1 MCHRQNTNDSF
12 FQRGERL
19 RLEAQ
24 AVLQFTAL
32 LYENTYSRTIYAS
45 LEHVVTLLECAS
57 LTVVNCAL
65 RALYVFTRRSTL
77 LMHCCPQ
84 MREQLAD
91 YLNTIAEVVFRVKV
105 QLQFHIQSWGGRSA
119 GVTLAQCSRDGGGV
133 ILKDLLPIAYEYG
146 DGSVGN
152 IEQEEMIR
160 VGYLRQ

>member
-1 MCHRQNTNDSF
+1 MAVSEYTNDSR

-19 RLEAQ
+19 RREAE

-57 LTVVNCAL
+57 LAVVNYAL

-91 YLNTIAEVVFRVKV
+91 YLNTIAEV
-105 QLQFHIQSWGGRSA
+105 
-119 GVTLAQCSRDGGGV
+119 TLA
-133 ILKDLLPIAYEYG
+133 
-146 DGSVGN
+146 
-152 IEQEEMIR
+152 
-160 VGYLRQ
+160 